1 MCGIVGYTGPKKPLN
16 LVIQGLRC
24 LEYRGYD
31 SAGIVLSAKNK
42 ALKLFKKTGHLA
54 ALESILPESIK
65 ADAAIG
71 HTRWATHGGVTDA
84 NAHPHVSWKGNVAV
98 VHNGII
104 DNYRVLRAELE
115 AEGVPFLSETDS
127 EVIAHLAEKYLEL
140 GPKQAVLKTL
150 ERIQGTFGLAFVF
163 KDHPELII
171 GARNGS
177 PLAVGV
183 GNGEMF
189 LSSDPIAFG
198 GHTRQV
204 IYLQDREIV
213 ILRPEEWEIR
223 DFKNEVLEKT
233 TETVDYIE
241 NPSDKGGFEHFLM
254 KEIAEQPDS
263 INRALGQGGRL
274 VPDFGTV
281 KLGGLNLEKR
291 DLLGIK
297 RVVFLG
303 MGTALYAAQIGA
315 RLMETWAR
323 VPSQAE
329 DSSEVRT
336 GNPIVDQDTLYIA
349 VSQSG
354 ETMDTLSAVQEI
366 MHKGGRV
373 LGIVNTVGS
382 SLARLCGAGVY
393 THSGPEM
400 SVASTKAFTGQ
411 VTIMVLLALMMGR
424 MRGLSLGQGQNYLKE
439 ITGVPDKIR
448 DVLKDQSR
456 ARDWARQ
463 IADSDSVLFLGRG
476 LQAPVAAEGA
486 LKLKEITY
494 IHAEG
499 FAAGSLKHGPL
510 ALVKEG
516 TPAVFLVTEGDSLER
531 VLGNMAEVKARGGRM
546 FTVSNLD
553 DPRIRH
559 LSDEFWL
566 VPLTCE
572 EMAPL
577 VTVVPLQLLAYETA
591 LFLGRDVDR
600 PRNLAKS
607 VTTE

>member
-31 SAGIVLSAKNK
+31 SAGIVLAGDK
-42 ALKLFKKTGHLA
+42 KLQCYKKTGPLS
-54 ALESILPESIK
+54 ALESILPDEIHATS
-65 ADAAIG
+65 AVG

-84 NAHPHVSWKGNVAV
+84 NAHPHTSWKGGVSV

-104 DNYRVLRAELE
+104 DNYRSLRAELE
-115 AEGVPFLSETDS
+115 AQGVPFASETDS
-127 EVIAHLAEKYLEL
+127 EVIAHLAETFLHL

-150 ERIQGTFGLAFVF
+150 EKIQGTFGLGFVF
-163 KDHPELII
+163 RDHPEVVI

-183 GNGEMF
+183 GDGEMF
-189 LSSDPIAFG
+189 LASDPLAFG

-213 ILRPEEWEIR
+213 IMTPTEWEIR
-223 DFKNEVLEKT
+223 DFRNTVLEKIAQ
-233 TETVDYIE
+233 TVDIAQ
-241 NPSDKGGFEHFLM
+241 NATDKGDFDHFLI
-254 KEIAEQPDS
+254 KEIFEQPES
-263 INRALGQGGRL
+263 IFRALGQGGRL

-281 KLGGLNLEKR
+281 KLGGLNMEKR
-291 DLLGIK
+291 ELLGIK
-297 RVVFLG
+297 RVVYLG
-303 MGTALYAAQIGA
+303 MGTALYASQIGA

-323 VPSQAE
+323 IPSQAE

-354 ETMDTLSAVQEI
+354 ETMDTISAVQEI
-366 MHKGGRV
+366 LHKGGRV
-373 LGIVNTVGS
+373 LGIVNAVGS

-393 THSGPEM
+393 IHSGPEM

-411 VTIMVLLALMMGR
+411 VTVMALLALMLGR
-424 MRGLSLGQGQNYLKE
+424 MKSLSLTQGQGYLQE
-439 ITGVPDKIR
+439 LLAVPEKIR
-448 DVLKDQSR
+448 QILKDRVTAQ
-456 ARDWARQ
+456 DWAKKL
-463 IADSDSVLFLGRG
+463 ADQHSVLFLGRG
-476 LQAPVAAEGA
+476 LQAPVAGEGA

-510 ALVKEG
+510 ALVREG
-516 TPAVFLVTEGDSLER
+516 TPAIFLVTEGDSLDR
-531 VLGNMAEVKARGGRM
+531 VLGNMAEVRARGGRM

-553 DPRIRH
+553 DPRIRD

-566 VPLTCE
+566 IPPTSE
-572 EMAPL
+572 EIAPL
-577 VTVVPLQLLAYETA
+577 LTVVPLQLLAYETA
-591 LFLGRDVDR
+591 LTLGRDVDR